1 MSTEPHGEPGP
12 LGEAPV
18 RERRAKSTDR
28 RALTLRTLLT
38 DPARRVALGNGARE
52 RAAERFSIDSMTDAY
67 ERLYRGA

>member
-1 MSTEPHGEPGP
+1 MSNQPHGEPGP

-38 DPARRVALGNGARE
+38 GGLKPRR
-52 RAAERFSIDSMTDAY
+52 
-67 ERLYRGA
+67 